1 MPLSIDHIVIAVRD
15 LAQASA
21 DYAEAG
27 FTVTPGGWHT
37 GGATHNS
44 LISFADGAYFELIAF
59 ADPDREQPH
68 KWWPRFAKGEGAV
81 DFALCSSDL
90 GAEAERLRAGGLTV
104 EGPTD
109 GGRQRP
115 DGETLAWRSVTLGTG
130 IPLPF
135 VIEDVTLRELRVPP
149 APATEHSSGVTGV
162 AGLVMLVPELA
173 AASGAYR
180 ALLGVEESPLKR
192 PLRACARCVATGWAS
207 SGLILRS
214 RRWRRSNSGVIL
226 RTMLRA
232 RTRSS
237 WRRRR
242 RDIRRCRQ
250 PWRTAPISDSSPLN
264 RSTAMSNLREYLVQK
279 RERLLAKRAA
289 AAEKAPDPL
298 QIAATVRAEGRS
310 GIRRIRIRDYQIITD
325 SATDFAGYGL
335 GPTAPELQ
343 LGVLGS
349 CLAHSFLIQAADR
362 QTPIDALEVAVAAE
376 IDARAGQP
384 GYPDIT
390 VHPRQ
395 IRYTLRVESPASAE
409 EIATLQAAMENACP
423 ILSLLRNPH
432 EISGA
437 VELTAAT

>member
-59 ADPDREQPH
+59 AEPDREQPH

-149 APATEHSSGVTGV
+149 APATEHSLGVTGV

-180 ALLGVEESPLKR
+180 ALLGGEGEPVEASIAGVRAVRRYRLGEQWIDIAEPEVAAKQLWRHIEDHVAGPYEVILATETPGHPPVSPALAHGAHIRFESP
-192 PLRACARCVATGWAS
+192 
-207 SGLILRS
+207 
-214 RRWRRSNSGVIL
+214 
-226 RTMLRA
+226 
-232 RTRSS
+232 
-237 WRRRR
+237 
-242 RDIRRCRQ
+242 
-250 PWRTAPISDSSPLN
+250 
-264 RSTAMSNLREYLVQK
+264 E
-279 RERLLAKRAA
+279 
-289 AAEKAPDPL
+289 
-298 QIAATVRAEGRS
+298 
-310 GIRRIRIRDYQIITD
+310 
-325 SATDFAGYGL
+325 
-335 GPTAPELQ
+335 
-343 LGVLGS
+343 
-349 CLAHSFLIQAADR
+349 
-362 QTPIDALEVAVAAE
+362 
-376 IDARAGQP
+376 
-384 GYPDIT
+384 
-390 VHPRQ
+390 
-395 IRYTLRVESPASAE
+395 
-409 EIATLQAAMENACP
+409 
-423 ILSLLRNPH
+423 
-432 EISGA
+432 
-437 VELTAAT
+437 